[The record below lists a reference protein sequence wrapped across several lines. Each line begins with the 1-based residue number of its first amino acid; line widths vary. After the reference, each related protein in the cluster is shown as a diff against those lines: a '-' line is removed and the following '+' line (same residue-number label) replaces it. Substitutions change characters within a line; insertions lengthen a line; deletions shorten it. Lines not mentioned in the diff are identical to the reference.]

1 MKHYSAIKKEENMS
15 FSGKQVGL
23 EITTFSKVS
32 QLRKTNIL
40 ASMKNIDPPRVWHNF
55 KKADIGVGGKI
66 GRRDE
71 ERYE

>member
-1 MKHYSAIKKEENMS
+1 
-15 FSGKQVGL
+15 
-23 EITTFSKVS
+23 
-32 QLRKTNIL
+32 
-40 ASMKNIDPPRVWHNF
+40 MKNIDPPRVWHNF